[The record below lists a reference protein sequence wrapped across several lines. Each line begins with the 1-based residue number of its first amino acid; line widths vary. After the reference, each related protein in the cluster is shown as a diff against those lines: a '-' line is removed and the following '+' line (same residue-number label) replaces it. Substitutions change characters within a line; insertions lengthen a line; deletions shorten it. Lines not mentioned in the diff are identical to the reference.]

1 MIRKTEKKK
10 EKEVN
15 KVDRNPSEKN
25 LEKFMLEISKLGP
38 IEFLGL
44 AKIFNIELFEDEGEK
59 QPRDFEAVLSE
70 VLDKYIQLSRRQRRT
85 IMKLI
90 KSANLGKIEG

>member
-1 MIRKTEKKK
+1 MDKR
-10 EKEVN
+10 
-15 KVDRNPSEKN
+15 PSPKD

-38 IEFLGL
+38 MEFLGL
-44 AKIFNIELFEDEGEK
+44 AKIFNIDLFEDNEEK
-59 QPRDFEAVLSE
+59 NPRKFETVFSE
-70 VLDKYIQLSRRQRRT
+70 ILDKYISLSRRQRRT

>member
-1 MIRKTEKKK
+1 MDKH
-10 EKEVN
+10 
-15 KVDRNPSEKN
+15 PSEKN
-25 LEKFMLEISKLGP
+25 LEKFMLEISKLEP

-44 AKIFNIELFEDEGEK
+44 TKIFNIDLFDDKEEK
-59 QPRDFEAVLSE
+59 NPREFEIILSE
-70 VLDKYIQLSRRQRRT
+70 ILDKYISLSRKQRRT